1 MNVFFSFLFTSP
13 LWRGGRDLLWGPFHV
28 TSPALTDDVWTL
40 GAVNGCGIHRR
51 RQVFFFF
58 FAGFFLLPALPC
70 SSSNAFAAIGRS
82 ERTFLRRF
90 PSEFG
95 ETRLWFLMV
104 SSPSGFLFHGIKF
117 LQTEV
122 LTSFFF

>member
-58 FAGFFLLPALPC
+58 FCWIF
-70 SSSNAFAAIGRS
+70 SFARPPLFVVERVRRHWSLGTNIPPPVSIGIWGNS
-82 ERTFLRRF
+82 
-90 PSEFG
+90 
-95 ETRLWFLMV
+95 LMV
-104 SSPSGFLFHGIKF
+104 LDGFK
-117 LQTEV
+117 
-122 LTSFFF
+122 S